1 MKGTIFELTCP
12 LILKVSILNHMIEA
26 NNLSLEIRGKIILKN
41 INFRLN
47 NKALILGPNGSGKTT
62 LLKTLSGF
70 YRYKGSVKIDG
81 NELKDINYISL
92 STNIPDAYYIAMKV
106 KDILSILSEI
116 KGCKKDLFESMMKE
130 VNINPLDKNPF
141 SLSMGEKTIVFTA
154 LALSSEPKIVM
165 IDEPFENLDK
175 NRKNIMMKWLNKYG
189 KEGFIVTHDLEML
202 KNFQEWNMY
211 LMIEG
216 KLYGPITVKEFLS
229 SKLVEGNKEGSILKI
244 EIGERKYSLVSS
256 KDNSSILDINN
267 IYDYV

>member
-1 MKGTIFELTCP
+1 
-12 LILKVSILNHMIEA
+12 MIEA
-26 NNLSLEIRGKIILKN
+26 NNLSIEIGGKIILKN

-70 YRYKGSVKIDG
+70 YRYKGSLKIDET
-81 NELKDINYISL
+81 ELRDINNYISF
-92 STNIPDAYYIAMKV
+92 STNLPDAYYIAMKV
-106 KDILSILSEI
+106 KDILSILAEI
-116 KGCKKDLFESMMKE
+116 KGCKEDLFENMMKE
-130 VNINPLDKNPF
+130 VNINPLDRNPF

-175 NRKNIMMKWLNKYG
+175 NRKNIMVRWLNRYG
-189 KEGFIVTHDLEML
+189 KEGFIVTHEVEML

-229 SKLVEGNKEGSILKI
+229 SKLIDGDRENSILKI
-244 EIGERKYSLVSS
+244 EIGGKKFSLMTS
-256 KDNSSILDINN
+256 KENSDILDINN
-267 IYDYV
+267 IYDYI